1 MPKMTACPADD
12 DDDEQPLDDQHF
24 VIASFHDVITPAEVY
39 QSGRAITVV
48 CPNDRDERRRVV
60 DFLAGVTFGVG
71 GSMSRQS
78 PSTYRLLHS

>member
-1 MPKMTACPADD
+1 MPKMTARPADD
-12 DDDEQPLDDQHF
+12 ELDDHDVEQPF
-24 VIASFHDVITPAEVY
+24 VITSFHDVIAPAEVY

-60 DFLAGVTFGVG
+60 DFLAGLTFGVG
-71 GSMSRQS
+71 GSMSKQS